1 MVEVSTDQVAELSER
16 LSEVRISVARI
27 EERQGLVIGLLEKS
41 QLGIVE
47 YHLRL
52 QKLEADAH
60 TIKTKLWLVAL
71 ISGAVCSTLW
81 ELIKARFLGRHI

>member
-1 MVEVSTDQVAELSER
+1 MEVSSDQVAELSER

-52 QKLEADAH
+52 QKIEADAH

-81 ELIKARFLGRHI
+81 EIIKARFLGRHI

>member
-1 MVEVSTDQVAELSER
+1 VEVSADQVAELSER

-47 YHLRL
+47 YHQRL
-52 QKLEADAH
+52 QKLESEAH

>member
-1 MVEVSTDQVAELSER
+1 MEVSTDQVAELSER

-52 QKLEADAH
+52 QKIESEAH

-71 ISGAVCSTLW
+71 VSGAVFSTIW
-81 ELIKARFLGRHI
+81 ELIKVRVFPR

>member
-1 MVEVSTDQVAELSER
+1 MEVSSDQVAELSER

>member
-1 MVEVSTDQVAELSER
+1 VEVSADQVAELSER

-47 YHLRL
+47 YHQRL
-52 QKLEADAH
+52 QKLESEAH

-71 ISGAVCSTLW
+71 ISGAVFSTLW

>member
-1 MVEVSTDQVAELSER
+1 MEVSADQVAELSER

-47 YHLRL
+47 YHQRL
-52 QKLEADAH
+52 QKLESEAH

>member
-1 MVEVSTDQVAELSER
+1 VEVSADQVAELSER

-47 YHLRL
+47 YHQRL
-52 QKLEADAH
+52 QKLESEAH
-60 TIKTKLWLVAL
+60 AIKTKLWLVAL

>member
-1 MVEVSTDQVAELSER
+1 MEVSSDQVSELSER

-52 QKLEADAH
+52 QKIETDAH

>member
-1 MVEVSTDQVAELSER
+1 MEVSSDQVAELSER

-52 QKLEADAH
+52 QKLETDAH

>member
-1 MVEVSTDQVAELSER
+1 MEVSSDQIADLRER
-16 LSEVRISVARI
+16 LARI
-27 EERQGLVIGLLEKS
+27 EERQGTVIGLLEKS

-71 ISGAVCSTLW
+71 ISGAVFSTIW

>member
-1 MVEVSTDQVAELSER
+1 MSADQVAELSER

-47 YHLRL
+47 YHQRL
-52 QKLEADAH
+52 QKLETDSH
-60 TIKTKLWLVAL
+60 SIKTKLWLVAL

>member
-1 MVEVSTDQVAELSER
+1 MVEVSADQVAELSER

-47 YHLRL
+47 YHQRL
-52 QKLEADAH
+52 QKLESEAH

-71 ISGAVCSTLW
+71 ISGAVFSTLW
-81 ELIKARFLGRHI
+81 ELIKARFIGRHI

>member
-1 MVEVSTDQVAELSER
+1 MEVSSDQVAELSER

-47 YHLRL
+47 YHQRL
-52 QKLEADAH
+52 QKLETDAH

>member
-1 MVEVSTDQVAELSER
+1 MEVSSDQVAELSER

-47 YHLRL
+47 YHQRL
-52 QKLEADAH
+52 QKLETEAH

>member
-1 MVEVSTDQVAELSER
+1 MEKQDNTIYDIILMLQPTSPSRTSKHIVES
-16 LSEVRISVARI
+16 IN
-27 EERQGLVIGLLEKS
+27 LLEKS

-52 QKLEADAH
+52 QKLETEAH

>member
-1 MVEVSTDQVAELSER
+1 VSSDQVAELSER

-47 YHLRL
+47 YHQRL

>member
-1 MVEVSTDQVAELSER
+1 VEVSTDQVAELSER

-52 QKLEADAH
+52 QKIESEAH

>member
-1 MVEVSTDQVAELSER
+1 VSSDQVAELSER

-47 YHLRL
+47 YHQRL
-52 QKLEADAH
+52 QKLETEAH

-81 ELIKARFLGRHI
+81 EIIKARFLGRHI

>member
-1 MVEVSTDQVAELSER
+1 MSADQVAELSER

-47 YHLRL
+47 YHQRL
-52 QKLEADAH
+52 QKLESEAH

-71 ISGAVCSTLW
+71 ISGAVFSTLW

>member
-1 MVEVSTDQVAELSER
+1 VEVSADQVAELSER
-16 LSEVRISVARI
+16 LSGVRISVARI

-47 YHLRL
+47 YHQRL
-52 QKLEADAH
+52 QKLETDAH

>member
-1 MVEVSTDQVAELSER
+1 MSSDQVAELSER

-47 YHLRL
+47 YHQRL
-52 QKLEADAH
+52 QKLETEAH

>member
-1 MVEVSTDQVAELSER
+1 MEVSSDQVAELSER

-52 QKLEADAH
+52 QKLETEAH

>member
-1 MVEVSTDQVAELSER
+1 VEVSSDQVSELSER

-52 QKLEADAH
+52 QKIETDAH

>member
-1 MVEVSTDQVAELSER
+1 MEVSADQVAELSER
-16 LSEVRISVARI
+16 LSGVRISVARI

-47 YHLRL
+47 YHQRL
-52 QKLEADAH
+52 QKLETDAH

>member
-1 MVEVSTDQVAELSER
+1 VEVSADQVAELSER

-47 YHLRL
+47 YHQRL
-52 QKLEADAH
+52 QKLESEAH
-60 TIKTKLWLVAL
+60 AIKTKLWLVAL
-71 ISGAVCSTLW
+71 ISGAVFSTLW
-81 ELIKARFLGRHI
+81 ELIKARFFGRHI

>member
-1 MVEVSTDQVAELSER
+1 MEVSSDQVAELSER

-47 YHLRL
+47 YHQRL
-52 QKLEADAH
+52 QKLETEAH

-81 ELIKARFLGRHI
+81 EIIKARFLGRHI

>member
-1 MVEVSTDQVAELSER
+1 MSADQVAELSER

-47 YHLRL
+47 YHQRL
-52 QKLEADAH
+52 QKLETDAH

-81 ELIKARFLGRHI
+81 EIIKARFLGRHI

>member
-1 MVEVSTDQVAELSER
+1 MSSDQVAELSER

-47 YHLRL
+47 YHQRL
-52 QKLEADAH
+52 QKLETEAH

-81 ELIKARFLGRHI
+81 EIIKARFLGRHI

>member
-1 MVEVSTDQVAELSER
+1 MEVSADQVAELSER

-47 YHLRL
+47 YHQRL
-52 QKLEADAH
+52 QKLESEAH

-71 ISGAVCSTLW
+71 ISGAVFSTLW

>member
-1 MVEVSTDQVAELSER
+1 LVEVSTDQVAELSER
-16 LSEVRISVARI
+16 VSEVRISVARI
-27 EERQGLVIGLLEKS
+27 EERQGTVISLLEKS
-41 QLGIVE
+41 QLGLVE

-81 ELIKARFLGRHI
+81 EIIKARFLGRHI

>member
-1 MVEVSTDQVAELSER
+1 MEVSADQVAELSER

-47 YHLRL
+47 YHQRL
-52 QKLEADAH
+52 QKLESEAH

-81 ELIKARFLGRHI
+81 ELIKTRFLGRHI